1 MSGPDRPSKVDV
13 GITLGQ
19 PGRFDDE
26 SPEQWK
32 EWLKDALPDERV
44 DRGIEFL
51 AARGFEV
58 LGRSL
63 YTLSLRGPP
72 ELFEQVFG
80 SKVDCKR
87 LPPRADGSQAFECRL
102 VGGLRGVPE
111 ALRELVARVTIQPEH
126 KLMGTVSAQPPDVP
140 GNVHYLTL
148 DDVARLLDVEA
159 ARDAGFDGTGVRLT
173 MIDTGFDASHPY
185 FSSRGFRMNVL
196 LAGGASG
203 VKSDANGHGTG
214 CAANVFAIAPGVEFT
229 GIKVGTLGSNDGGA
243 PLLAGFQRALG
254 FDPERPGRR
263 QGTRPLP
270 HVISVSLSCGEAPG
284 TVPPWQILPE
294 RLGQLEACV
303 QEALANDIVVVVAAG
318 NRGERGFPAQMPPV
332 IAAGGV
338 FSNRQGV
345 LLASNFASAFTSR
358 VYAGRK
364 VPDVCGLC
372 GEGEHADYIM
382 LPVPSGSTHDKLF
395 AVFDGTS
402 NVDGWARFSGTSAAA
417 PQIAAVCA
425 LMLQKSPGLTPP
437 QVKRRLRESAID
449 VKLGQA
455 SDIADVAGLAAE
467 AGLDRAT
474 GAGLV
479 NAKAAVDAA

>member
-1 MSGPDRPSKVDV
+1 MAEPDRPRAIDV
-13 GITLGQ
+13 AITLGR

-32 EWLKDALPDERV
+32 EWLQAALPDERV

-51 AARGFEV
+51 VSRGFEV

-72 ELFEQVFG
+72 ELFERVFG
-80 SKVDCKR
+80 SKVDCRR
-87 LPPRADGSQAFECRL
+87 LPRRADGSQAFECRL
-102 VGGLRGVPE
+102 VGSVSGVPE
-111 ALRELVARVTIQPEH
+111 ALRELVAQVTIQPEH
-126 KLMGTVSAQPPDVP
+126 KLVGTVSATPPDLP
-140 GNVHYLTL
+140 RDVHYLTL
-148 DDVARLLDVEA
+148 DDVARLLGVKA
-159 ARDAGFDGTGVRLT
+159 AHDAGFDGTGVRLT
-173 MIDTGFDASHPY
+173 MIDSGFDASHPY
-185 FSSRGFRMNVL
+185 FGSHGFRMDVL
-196 LAGGASG
+196 LAGGARD

-229 GIKVGTLGSNDGGA
+229 GIKIGALGGNDGGA

-254 FDPERPGRR
+254 FDPERPSRR
-263 QGTRPLP
+263 RGTRPLP
-270 HVISVSLSCGEAPG
+270 HIISVSLSCGEAPG
-284 TVPPWQILPE
+284 TVPPWQVLPE

-338 FSNRQGV
+338 FSNRQGE

-358 VYAGRK
+358 IYRDRK

-382 LPVPSGSTHDKLF
+382 LPVSSGSTHDETF
-395 AVFDGTS
+395 AIFDGTS
-402 NVDGWARFSGTSAAA
+402 KVDGWARFSGTSAAA
-417 PQIAAVCA
+417 PQVAAVCA
-425 LMLQKSPGLTPP
+425 LMLQKSPRLTPP

-455 SDIADVAGLAAE
+455 SDIAQAAGLAAG
-467 AGLDRAT
+467 AGRDRAT

-479 NAKAAVDAA
+479 NAKAAIDAA